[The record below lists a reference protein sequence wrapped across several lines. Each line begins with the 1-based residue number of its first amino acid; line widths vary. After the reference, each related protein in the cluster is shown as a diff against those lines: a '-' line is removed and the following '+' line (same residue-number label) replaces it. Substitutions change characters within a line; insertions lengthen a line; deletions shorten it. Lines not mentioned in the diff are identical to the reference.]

1 MGHMG
6 YMGYMR
12 YRTLSGSR
20 KHPEINS
27 IPDKR
32 GERVFKL
39 WQKWLEY
46 YLEKNASR
54 IEDLISSQKDLMT
67 SDLDSLKKL
76 QNIIK
81 IECFLTNY
89 LNGNVN
95 YSEISSI
102 YVFIAK
108 ENIRNYMVITDD
120 ELLAAQGAL
129 KKYQG
134 LSRAEIEM
142 EIVKMEARVDKL
154 TNSEYY
160 VFYELTM
167 GPFRKM
173 LVAEDWKAMADSNKS
188 YLERISQ
195 EMVYSREI
203 AKKGI
208 CK

>member
-102 YVFIAK
+102 YAFIAK

-142 EIVKMEARVDKL
+142 EIVKMEARFDKL

-188 YLERISQ
+188 YLERIFQ
-195 EMVYSREI
+195 EMIYSREI
-203 AKKGI
+203 AKKGR

>member
-1 MGHMG
+1 MG

-95 YSEISSI
+95 YS
-102 YVFIAK
+102 
-108 ENIRNYMVITDD
+108 
-120 ELLAAQGAL
+120 
-129 KKYQG
+129 
-134 LSRAEIEM
+134 
-142 EIVKMEARVDKL
+142 
-154 TNSEYY
+154 
-160 VFYELTM
+160 
-167 GPFRKM
+167 
-173 LVAEDWKAMADSNKS
+173 
-188 YLERISQ
+188 
-195 EMVYSREI
+195 
-203 AKKGI
+203 
-208 CK
+208 

>member
-142 EIVKMEARVDKL
+142 EIVKMEARFDKL

-167 GPFRKM
+167 GTFRKM
-173 LVAEDWKAMADSNKS
+173 LVAEDWKAMQDSNKS

-195 EMVYSREI
+195 EMIYSREI
-203 AKKGI
+203 AKKGR

>member
-142 EIVKMEARVDKL
+142 EIVKMEARFDKL